1 MKWADVD
8 LTQHQ
13 DVDAADHYST
23 TCKETIDDGFLIYSG
38 MFTPLIAE
46 PHLFLGEAS
55 IRDNIFDRV
64 RAWWAKTIVE
74 HRFAEVCPATQ
85 LPPPSTQ

>member
-8 LTQHQ
+8 VTQHKGSSAKQ
-13 DVDAADHYST
+13 YSKI
-23 TCKETIDDGFLIYSG
+23 CKETVEDGFLIYSFL
-38 MFTPLIAE
+38 FTELVAE
-46 PHLFLGEAS
+46 PHKFVDDPS
-55 IRDNIFDRV
+55 VPDQHISNRV

-85 LPPPSTQ
+85 